1 MQKQIKAIFNKIS
14 TQYSHTNLCAGIK
27 CINNNLDKLAQKMA
41 KIGISANMISVCG
54 FILGMFAV
62 NLLANNMFTLALF
75 FILLNRL
82 CDTLDGKIA
91 KIKGKTEFGVFID
104 ACLDYVFYAAVIFG
118 FALANSTNNALSAAF
133 LLFAFAASACAML
146 AYAVVDYAKG
156 IKNENVLKESP
167 FYLGGM
173 AQGAETTIAFI
184 VLCLVPQLFVP
195 IAIILG
201 CWCLAKFLL
210 VVSSA
215 YYNFV
220 IATKRK

>member
-14 TQYSHTNLCAGIK
+14 AQYSHTNLCASVE
-27 CINNNLDKLAQKMA
+27 CINNNFDKLAQKLA
-41 KIGISANMISVCG
+41 KIGISANMISIFG
-54 FILGMFAV
+54 FALGMFAV
-62 NLLANNMFTLALF
+62 NLLANNIFGWALI
-75 FILLNRL
+75 FILLNRV
-82 CDTLDGKIA
+82 CDALDGKIA
-91 KIKGKTEFGVFID
+91 KIKGKTDFGVFID
-104 ACLDYVFYAAVIFG
+104 ACLDYVFYAAVILG
-118 FALANSTNNALSAAF
+118 FALANTAENALSAAF

-156 IKNENVLKESP
+156 AKNENVLKESP

-184 VLCLVPQLFVP
+184 VLCLAPQWFVP

-220 IATKRK
+220 IAAKRK

>member
-14 TQYSHTNLCAGIK
+14 AQYSRTNLCASVE

-41 KIGISANMISVCG
+41 KIGISANMISICG
-54 FILGMFAV
+54 FALGMLAV
-62 NLLANNMFTLALF
+62 NLLANNTFGWALI

-82 CDTLDGKIA
+82 CDALDGKIA
-91 KIKGKTEFGVFID
+91 KIKGKTDFGVFID

-118 FALANSTNNALSAAF
+118 FALANSSENALTAAF

-156 IKNENVLKESP
+156 AKKEDALRESP
-167 FYLGGM
+167 FYLGGI
-173 AQGAETTIAFI
+173 AQGAETTIAFVI
-184 VLCLVPQLFVP
+184 LCLAPQLFVP

-210 VVSSA
+210 VASSA

-220 IATKRK
+220 IAAKRK